1 MLELGHCITANFNIV
16 FFFLSKVSLFSISF
30 PPTTPMFTCVRSS
43 SLYSV
48 MSAVDSR
55 GSLKRPLLLQ
65 PPWGEWEHVF
75 FSGLFFFGGDSCMW
89 TLSRRAISTVTF
101 DTLLGSV
108 WQGWSAKIS
117 VVLHYRPPGAVEEHC
132 YPLFLFFSR
141 GVLVETRKFP
151 LTHQQPLVSRA
162 GPAVSDFLVKSV
174 AERPIAAFRSVLHTK
189 CMQNK
194 RWATNLCFPED
205 RWGEGGCRTQTQN
218 EKHSL
223 PVSVCPCSTA

>member
-1 MLELGHCITANFNIV
+1 
-16 FFFLSKVSLFSISF
+16 
-30 PPTTPMFTCVRSS
+30 MFTCVRSS

-132 YPLFLFFSR
+132 YPLFIFFSR

-205 RWGEGGCRTQTQN
+205 RWGRGVVGHKLKTRSILYLC
-218 EKHSL
+218 L
-223 PVSVCPCSTA
+223 CVPVVQRSSGFSFPSKKTPTSPHQQRLIHFEEPWIQLHPT